1 MPYRYQNIQQ
11 IKQNNVS
18 TTYYVNNIYPDVP
31 YSDSD
36 IYVITTSGDR
46 LDLLAND
53 IYKDASL
60 WWIIASA
67 NGLPGDSL
75 VPPIGGQLR
84 IPIDIQSIINK
95 YNSINSIR

>member
-1 MPYRYQNIQQ
+1 M
-11 IKQNNVS
+11 
-18 TTYYVNNIYPDVP
+18 NNIYPDIPV
-31 YSDSD
+31 SEDD
-36 IYVITTSGDR
+36 LYVITVLGDR

-53 IYKDASL
+53 IYKDSSL

-84 IPIDIQSIINK
+84 IPANVKSIINQ
-95 YNSINSIR
+95 YNSVNSVR